1 MRGDSA
7 TSEDDYYDRRL
18 AWRWTLLSPSFAV
31 LMVFVLTIFD
41 PFDFESATSRQSA
54 IIFYKLYATL
64 YPNTFQNNIS
74 VVLLD
79 DSILTDWDEPWP
91 PSHRLHSEILSTI
104 LSFEPMAVLV
114 DMFFDYPRES
124 DHFDMTEKVLKNA
137 RAPIFMIEA
146 SPSTGAPRLARPE
159 VLAMAAQPGAKV
171 TLVSAEVGDLQQP
184 LLRLDSNPKPA
195 ALAVYLALCL
205 QIAKATCPD
214 PETWKPRGE
223 MEVAWG
229 LQPTDFNC
237 ERAANAPAPTRYVCD
252 DLLSSLPGRLV
263 QLLWESVVP
272 RDWALTNPMP
282 IPYHSVISAN
292 NLLDGGLRSKL
303 MPLLKDRIVIY
314 GADIPLEKDYVYS
327 PVHGL
332 IPGVFIHAMAIDN
345 LLTFGDRFIHRS
357 QGNETFRRDFT
368 EFQPFLLMLVL
379 AVAVTWNRYRLLGIY
394 DHFSQEIELREADEK
409 FLVIMRRILIGSALF
424 IGLFVEFFIY
434 HISPA
439 NWLAVIVVA
448 HVAHRVEHL
457 FFHPRSWIPYRA
469 IALKDSG
476 DDYQDFQSG

>member
-1 MRGDSA
+1 MGGDPA
-7 TSEDDYYDRRL
+7 TPEDDYYDRRL
-18 AWRWTLLSPSFAV
+18 AWRWTLLSPALAV
-31 LMVFVLTIFD
+31 LTVFVLTIFD
-41 PFDFESATSRQSA
+41 PFDFESATSHQSA
-54 IIFYKLYATL
+54 IVFYKLYATL
-64 YPNTFQNNIS
+64 YPNTFQNNIT

-79 DSILTDWDEPWP
+79 NATLTDWEEPWP

-104 LSFEPMAVLV
+104 LSFDPAAVLV

-124 DHFDMTEKVLKNA
+124 DHFDLTEIVLKSA
-137 RAPIFMIEA
+137 RAPVFMIA
-146 SPSTGAPRLARPE
+146 AGPPTGAPRSARPE
-159 VLAMAAQPGAKV
+159 LLAMAGQPDAKL

-184 LLRLDSNPKPA
+184 LLRLDSDPKPA
-195 ALAVYLALCL
+195 ALAVYLALCS
-205 QIAKATCPD
+205 QIPNAACPD
-214 PETWKPRGE
+214 LKTWRPRGE

-272 RDWALTNPMP
+272 RHWALTNPMP

-292 NLLDGGLRSKL
+292 DLLDGGLRSKL
-303 MPLLKDRIVIY
+303 TPLLKDRIVIY

-357 QGNETFRRDFT
+357 EGSETFRRDFT
-368 EFQPFLLMLVL
+368 EFQPFVLMLIL
-379 AVAVTWNRYRLLGIY
+379 AAAVTWNRYRLLEVY
-394 DHFSQEIELREADEK
+394 DRFSEEIELREADEK
-409 FLVIMRRILIGSALF
+409 FLVIVRRILISLALF

-434 HISPA
+434 HVSPA

-448 HVAHRVEHL
+448 HVAHRIERL
-457 FFHPRSWIPYRA
+457 FLRPSSWSPYRP
-469 IALKDSG
+469 IVLKG
-476 DDYQDFQSG
+476 LQR